1 MKLYATSS
9 DFLFFDKPHAI
20 RQGQVVM
27 IEEHQGII
35 IDDNGQDIAFDALE
49 CVETIHVGADISFCI
64 VPSDDGLR
72 ASKISLLYV
81 EN

>member
-1 MKLYATSS
+1 MKFYATSS

-35 IDDNGQDIAFDALE
+35 IDDNGQNIAFDVLE
-49 CVETIHVGADISFCI
+49 CVETVHVGADISFCI
-64 VPSDDGLR
+64 APQIMDFELP
-72 ASKISLLYV
+72 KISLLYV

>member
-1 MKLYATSS
+1 MELYATSS
-9 DFLFFDKPHAI
+9 DFLFLDQYQAMRK
-20 RQGQVVM
+20 GQVIM

-35 IDDNGQDIAFDALE
+35 IDDNGQDIAFDVLD
-49 CVETIHVGADISFCI
+49 CVETVYVGADISFCI